1 MSSSAAWSMSR
12 LGGKTRLIA
21 LLGSPV
27 SHSKSPQMQNGV
39 FEALGLDF
47 AYLAFDVGL
56 ERVGDAVSALR
67 TLGVRGANVTMPL
80 KRAICSHLDHLSESA
95 QMAGAVNV
103 IVNDEGVLTGHI
115 TDGVGYA
122 MSLADAGVEL
132 RGKAM
137 TIVGNGGASTA
148 VAVEAARQGARDITF
163 FNRRDGFFDSGASIV
178 QLLNDR
184 LGCHA
189 RLWDLADADR
199 LRDSMACSDIFVNAT
214 PVGMEG
220 SLDQSV
226 VPEPGFFHLGL
237 TVTDLI
243 YVPEETALL
252 KMARAAG
259 CKVVSG
265 LGMQLFQAVDAFRLW
280 TGQTMPVELARQ
292 HLLGTASIPTCR
304 YTR

>member
-1 MSSSAAWSMSR
+1 MTTPAALRRTR
-12 LGGKTRLIA
+12 LSGKTKLIA

-67 TLGVRGANVTMPL
+67 TLGVCGANVTMPL
-80 KRAICSHLDHLSESA
+80 KRAICGHLDKLSESA
-95 QMAGAVNV
+95 EMAGAVNV
-103 IVNDEGVLTGHI
+103 IVNDNGVLTGHI

-122 MSLADAGVEL
+122 MSLADAGVDL
-132 RGKAM
+132 AGKSM
-137 TIVGNGGASTA
+137 TIVGIGGASTA
-148 VAVEAARQGARDITF
+148 VAIEAARQGVRYITF
-163 FNRRDGFFDSGASIV
+163 FNKRDGFFDGGARTV
-178 QLLNDR
+178 QLLKDR

-189 RLWDLADADR
+189 RLWDLADLDR
-199 LRDSMACSDIFVNAT
+199 LRDSMACSDIFVNGT

-226 VPEPGFFHLGL
+226 VPDPNWFHPRL

-243 YVPEETALL
+243 YVPEETKLL
-252 KMARAAG
+252 KTARSAG
-259 CKVVSG
+259 CKAVSG

-280 TGQTMPVELARQ
+280 TGQPMPVELARQ
-292 HLLGTASIPTCR
+292 HLLGTASNSA
-304 YTR
+304 